1 MTPPHPYDEKKT
13 WGYRMKLMTINPAA
27 ENDGL
32 WHTTDVMNGKNGKH
46 RKKRDGR
53 QTVTHDTDVTLTDT
67 ELKRATIT
75 PVHFL
80 HRHTCG
86 VCGRDNTHRT
96 ASGDKR
102 TDSLASDSGRNSHV
116 HLHTQYGHPLNNV
129 LLHTAGGYSEHL
141 RDLFVGE
148 VFDIAFL
155 QDKLCA
161 RRQCLSLSAQP
172 GYNAFRV
179 LPICSRRLPQT
190 ACLRISLCQYNALTL
205 ICILCSCFL
214 RKQTDRPVSL
224 SFPPAFCFSI
234 RHQNIRSLY
243 PVTLHYLE
251 QYATHNSTV
260 SHEILKRY
268 SQTPFLSVCYP
279 YPIFLCTKV
288 NKIQNI
294 TK

>member
-1 MTPPHPYDEKKT
+1 MTPPHPYDEKET

-32 WHTTDVMNGKNGKH
+32 WHTTDVMNVKNEKR

-67 ELKRATIT
+67 ERKRATIT
-75 PVHFL
+75 PARFL

-86 VCGRDNTHRT
+86 VCGRKMTHRT
-96 ASGDKR
+96 ANSDKR

-116 HLHTQYGHPLNNV
+116 HLYTQYGHPLDNV

-161 RRQCLSLSAQP
+161 RRQCL
-172 GYNAFRV
+172 
-179 LPICSRRLPQT
+179 
-190 ACLRISLCQYNALTL
+190 
-205 ICILCSCFL
+205 
-214 RKQTDRPVSL
+214 
-224 SFPPAFCFSI
+224 
-234 RHQNIRSLY
+234 
-243 PVTLHYLE
+243 HYLLNLVITSFAFFPFVLAVFHK
-251 QYATHNSTV
+251 QPVYAFLYVSTMPWLWYVFYALV
-260 SHEILKRY
+260 SCASKQIGRYPYLFHLLSVSPYVTKTFAHYIPWHFIILNNMQHIIVQSLMKSWKDILKLRFY
-268 SQTPFLSVCYP
+268 QFVIHIP
-279 YPIFLCTKV
+279 YFCAQK
-288 NKIQNI
+288 
-294 TK
+294 